1 MWAEAAKEPAGGPHN
16 GSLCYLL
23 GLSPCSA
30 VKSLMLGMHSRK
42 SAMGATAQARAR
54 SHRSNDLSEL
64 TRPSIHQQELVHTHE
79 KPGLPRR
86 LRGGSSMVVVV
97 GAAQG
102 AASAQPSLP
111 QLETSLGLMFLHFAV
126 APEPRGHS

>member
-1 MWAEAAKEPAGGPHN
+1 
-16 GSLCYLL
+16 
-23 GLSPCSA
+23 
-30 VKSLMLGMHSRK
+30 
-42 SAMGATAQARAR
+42 
-54 SHRSNDLSEL
+54 
-64 TRPSIHQQELVHTHE
+64 
-79 KPGLPRR
+79 
-86 LRGGSSMVVVV
+86 MVVVV